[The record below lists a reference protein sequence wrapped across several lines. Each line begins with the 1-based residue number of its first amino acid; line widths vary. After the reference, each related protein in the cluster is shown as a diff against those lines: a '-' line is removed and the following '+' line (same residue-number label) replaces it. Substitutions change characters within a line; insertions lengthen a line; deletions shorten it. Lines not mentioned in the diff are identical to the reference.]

1 MTKDRSATPWSP
13 DIPAVHAAIAP
24 VRTLVRDRRRLYQVA
39 AELVCPGAASRLE
52 YDVTDSPIARHRI
65 GNALAG
71 GQSPDGAAL
80 VKLDDVVGERGR
92 VDTGVSELA
101 VASRSDAD
109 RVLAEALDAVG
120 AELDRQQA
128 ASGRL
133 RLVTEA
139 AGERFDRTLEV
150 LRAGVALAQSTSRE
164 LIDDLLPHITLVGI
178 IDPQHAGRL
187 GSASPRRH
195 PGLVLL
201 ESPQS
206 SIDAAEALVHEGA
219 HQKLFDLAITHDL
232 LADRSEE
239 CPPFH
244 PPWMPAD
251 RRWPLEQTLAAGH
264 AYACLARLARDLNLS
279 TSDQVIAASSLLP
292 VASERCEK
300 VIEWLLEMGGHLGTD
315 AHTLLGGLSG
325 IELHPAD
332 LRVEHPFRVDSGY
345 TVAPG
350 LQLHR
355 CEDVDR
361 VLVGCPTQPP
371 ELFWVNA
378 DAARTLELLAYKPFG
393 DVVAA
398 LADQWGVGPPAAA
411 DRLAPLLRKLYSS
424 GLVRRP
430 VDGCRL
436 PTERR

>member
-1 MTKDRSATPWSP
+1 MTKNRSVTPWSP

-24 VRTLVRDRRRLYQVA
+24 VSTLVRDRRRLYQVA
-39 AELVCPGAASRLE
+39 AELVCPGAPSRLE
-52 YDVTDSPIARHRI
+52 YDVTDSPIARHHI

-71 GQSPDGAAL
+71 GPSPNSAAL
-80 VKLDDVVGERGR
+80 IKIADAVGEHGR
-92 VDTGVSELA
+92 VEAGASEL
-101 VASRSDAD
+101 VIASRPDAD
-109 RVLAEALDAVG
+109 GLLAEALDAVG
-120 AELDRQQA
+120 EELDRQQA

-139 AGERFDRTLEV
+139 AGERFDRALEV
-150 LRAGVALAQSTSRE
+150 LRAGVALARSTSHE

-201 ESPQS
+201 EGPHS

-264 AYACLARLARDLNLS
+264 AYACLARLARDLNVS
-279 TSDQVIAASSLLP
+279 RGDQVIAASSLLP
-292 VASERCEK
+292 VANERCGMA
-300 VIEWLLEMGGHLGTD
+300 IEWLLEMGGHLGAD
-315 AHTLLGGLSG
+315 AHTLLEGLSG
-325 IELHPAD
+325 IEAHPAA
-332 LRVEHPFRVDSGY
+332 LMMECPFRVDNGY
-345 TVAPG
+345 TVAPR

-355 CEDVDR
+355 CEDADR
-361 VLVGCPTQPP
+361 VLVSCPTQPP
-371 ELFWVNA
+371 ELFWVDA
-378 DAARTLELLAYKPFG
+378 DAARTLELLACKPLG

-398 LADQWGVGPPAAA
+398 LADQWGVEHSAAA
-411 DRLAPLLRKLYSS
+411 DRLAPLLRKLYNS
-424 GLVRRP
+424 GLVTTT
-430 VDGCRL
+430 C
-436 PTERR
+436 